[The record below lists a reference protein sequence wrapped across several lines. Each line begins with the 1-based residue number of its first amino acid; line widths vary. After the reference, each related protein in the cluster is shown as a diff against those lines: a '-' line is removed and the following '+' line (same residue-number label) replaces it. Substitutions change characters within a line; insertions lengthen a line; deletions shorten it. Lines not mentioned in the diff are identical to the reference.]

1 MPQALQLPT
10 SLQALQ
16 TLAYN
21 LKWSWTSSTQD
32 LFAEINPTLWRDSR
46 SNPIE
51 VLKKT
56 EASRLAELAED
67 ADFVKKV
74 NDEQAALDAYMNET
88 SPSLAGEAG
97 NTLAQSIASMKG
109 PVAYFSMEYGITES
123 LPIYAGGLGVLAGDH
138 TKSASDL
145 NIPFVGIGLMYR
157 SGYFEQSLDNDGM
170 QQADY
175 PERDFHNLPI
185 TPVLDGEGQPI
196 ILDIPLP
203 YRKLFF
209 RIWEAKVGRSTLY
222 LLDTQL
228 NTNREDD
235 RELTSKLYGG
245 DTNTRIC
252 QELLIGVG
260 GVRALQA
267 MGVDASVYHLN
278 EGHAAFVGI
287 ERVRQQLEKEPNL
300 SLQEAID
307 IVKNSQVF
315 TTHTPVP
322 AGHDR
327 FMTDMVRP
335 YLQELLPQSQH
346 GHIPDLLELGL
357 EYKDHMNSLFCMTVL
372 ALHTTR
378 ACNGVSKIHGDVSR
392 KMWQH
397 LWPQTD
403 VNDVPIGH
411 ITNGIHAATWTSST
425 YSKIFDKYIGEGW
438 GSHLV
443 DDAAWNKVNDIPD
456 AELWNARQDCKAAL
470 MDFARYRVHLQRSI
484 RNESAEALEEAK
496 SVLDPNAFT
505 IGFARRFAPYKRATL
520 IFSNPERLKTILN
533 NTERP
538 VQILFAGKAHPH
550 NREGQALITTIHE
563 FANKPEFKG
572 KIFLVEN
579 YDMAVGRHLV
589 QGVDLWLNNPTP
601 PQEASGTSGQKVA
614 FNGGVNL
621 SILDGWWDEGY
632 NSENGW
638 AIGDGKLFEQVAQ
651 QNEHDVNSMYDLLE
665 NTIVPMYFDRDANG
679 IPQNWL
685 KVMRV
690 AMQTLISP
698 FNTHRMVR
706 DYLVDIYNAS

>member
-1 MPQALQLPT
+1 MPQALQLPE
-10 SLQALQ
+10 SLQALH

-21 LKWSWTSSTQD
+21 LKWSWTPSTQE
-32 LFAEINPTLWRDSR
+32 LFAQINPTLWKESR
-46 SNPIE
+46 SNPVE
-51 VLKKT
+51 VLKNT
-56 EASRLAELAED
+56 EESRLTELA
-67 ADFVKKV
+67 ADESFVAKV
-74 NDEQAALDAYMNET
+74 NAEHKALEAYLSDT
-88 SPSLAGEAG
+88 APSLAGEVG
-97 NTLAQSIASMKG
+97 QGLAKG
-109 PVAYFSMEYGITES
+109 IESLSGPIAYFSMEYGITES

-145 NIPFVGIGLMYR
+145 NIPFVGIGMMYR
-157 SGYFEQSLDNDGM
+157 SGYFEQSLDENGL
-170 QQADY
+170 QQSLY
-175 PERDFHNLPI
+175 PERDFSNLPVL
-185 TPVLDGEGQPI
+185 PVLDGEGQPL

-203 YRKLFF
+203 HRKLFF

-228 NTNREDD
+228 NTNREED
-235 RELTSKLYGG
+235 RELTAKLYGG
-245 DTNTRIC
+245 DTTTRIC

-267 MGVDASVYHLN
+267 MGVNASVYHLN

-287 ERVRQQLEKEPNL
+287 ERVRQAIEQDGSL
-300 SLQEAID
+300 SLEQAIEQ
-307 IVKNSQVF
+307 VKGSQVF

-335 YLQELLPQSQH
+335 YFQALLPENQH
-346 GHIPDLLELGL
+346 GNIQDLLELGL

-372 ALHTTR
+372 ALHTCR

-397 LWPQTD
+397 LWPQSEAD
-403 VNDVPIGH
+403 DVPIGH
-411 ITNGIHAATWTSST
+411 ITNGIHAATWTSTT
-425 YSKIFDKYIGEGW
+425 YSKLFDQYIGEGW
-438 GSHLV
+438 ESHLV
-443 DDAAWNKVNDIPD
+443 DDAAWNKVNEIP
-456 AELWNARQDCKAAL
+456 AGALWDARQACKAAL
-470 MDFARYRVHLQRSI
+470 IDFARYRVRLQRSI
-484 RNESAEALEEAK
+484 RNESAEALEAAN
-496 SVLDPNAFT
+496 SILDPNAFT

-520 IFSNPERLKTILN
+520 IFSDSERLSAILN
-533 NTERP
+533 NSERP

-550 NREGQALITTIHE
+550 NREGQALIQTIHD
-563 FANKPEFKG
+563 FAKKPEFAG
-572 KIFLVEN
+572 KIVLLEN

-632 NSENGW
+632 NGENGW
-638 AIGDGKLFEQVAQ
+638 AIGDGKLFDQVQQ
-651 QNEHDVNSMYDLLE
+651 QNDHDVNSMYSLLE
-665 NTIVPMYFDRDANG
+665 NDIVPMYYNRDADG
-679 IPQNWL
+679 VPQEWIA
-685 KVMRV
+685 KVRK

-706 DYLVDIYNAS
+706 DYLTDIYAAN

>member
-1 MPQALQLPT
+1 MPHALQLPE
-10 SLQALQ
+10 SLQALH

-21 LKWSWTSSTQD
+21 LKWSWTPSTQE
-32 LFAEINPTLWRDSR
+32 LFAQINPTLWQESR

-51 VLKKT
+51 VLKNT
-56 EASRLAELAED
+56 DASQLAKLASD
-67 ADFVKKV
+67 DSFVAKV
-74 NDEQAALDAYMNET
+74 NAEYEALEAYLADKA
-88 SPSLAGEAG
+88 PSLAGEVG
-97 NTLAQSIASMKG
+97 QGLAKG
-109 PVAYFSMEYGITES
+109 IESLSGPIAYFSMEFGITES

-145 NIPFVGIGLMYR
+145 NIPFVGIGMMYR
-157 SGYFEQSLDNDGM
+157 SGYFEQSLDENGL
-170 QQADY
+170 QQSHY
-175 PERDFHNLPI
+175 PERNFNDLPVL
-185 TPVLDGEGQPI
+185 PVLDGEGQPL

-203 YRKLFF
+203 QRKLFF
-209 RIWEAKVGRSTLY
+209 RIWEAKVGRSALY

-228 NTNREDD
+228 NTNREED
-235 RELTSKLYGG
+235 RELTAKLYGG
-245 DTNTRIC
+245 DTTTRIC

-267 MGVDASVYHLN
+267 MGVNASVYHLN

-287 ERVRQQLEKEPNL
+287 ERVRQAIEKDGSL
-300 SLQEAID
+300 SLEQAIEQ
-307 IVKNSQVF
+307 VKGSQVF

-335 YLQELLPQSQH
+335 YFQALLPKNQH
-346 GHIPDLLELGL
+346 GNIQDLLELGL

-372 ALHTTR
+372 ALHTSR

-397 LWPQTD
+397 LWPQSEAD
-403 VNDVPIGH
+403 DVPIGH
-411 ITNGIHAATWTSST
+411 ITNGIHAATWTSTT
-425 YSKIFDKYIGEGW
+425 YSKLFDQYIGEGW
-438 GSHLV
+438 ERHLV
-443 DDAAWNKVNDIPD
+443 DDAAWNKVSDIP
-456 AELWNARQDCKAAL
+456 AGALWEARQTCKAAL
-470 MDFARYRVHLQRSI
+470 IDFARYRVRLQRSI
-484 RNESAEALEEAK
+484 RNEPSEALEAAN
-496 SVLDPNAFT
+496 SILDPNAFT

-520 IFSNPERLKTILN
+520 IFSDSERLSAILN
-533 NTERP
+533 NSERP

-550 NREGQALITTIHE
+550 NREGQALIQTIHD
-563 FANKPEFKG
+563 FTKKPEFAG
-572 KIFLVEN
+572 KIVLLEN

-638 AIGDGKLFEQVAQ
+638 AIGDGKLFDQVQQ
-651 QNEHDVNSMYDLLE
+651 QNDHDVNSMYSLLE
-665 NTIVPMYFDRDANG
+665 NDIVPMYYDRDADG
-679 IPQNWL
+679 VPQEWIA
-685 KVMRV
+685 KVRK

-706 DYLVDIYNAS
+706 DYLTDIYVAG